1 MKKTML
7 LPLLIAALVSP
18 WLPAAAAAAER
29 HQQPPQQCGG
39 VDIPFPFGIGHG
51 YLETPGSKAQPF
63 NVTCSHRADDD
74 GAPRPKP
81 TPVVDGMEVLRIDVL
96 RGRIYTKSMVS
107 SWCYNATTGSM
118 GNQSTWWYDS
128 ATTTTFRVS
137 DEDNRLT
144 VVGCNAFAYVWSHD
158 GGADD
163 KYLVGCNATC
173 SRGVRSLA
181 DGSCSNLGGCCQ
193 APIRPGSSFTLSFDY
208 DSGAASDIPARLDP
222 ASPCVYAMVVQK
234 EAFKFRAKYVTTD
247 ELLRAAG
254 GFWEVPM
261 VLDWAVGNH
270 TCEAAQRNRASYACR
285 SDISECANA
294 KNGGPGYTCSCPKGY
309 DGNPYLPDGCKG
321 INPFFSNFFC

>member
-81 TPVVDGMEVLRIDVL
+81 TPVVDGMEVLR
-96 RGRIYTKSMVS
+96 GRIYTKSMVS

-118 GNQSTWWYDS
+118 DDPTTWWYES
-128 ATTTTFRVS
+128 ATTFRFS
-137 DEDNRLT
+137 EDNRLT
-144 VVGCNAFAYVWSHD
+144 VVGCNAFAYVF
-158 GGADD
+158 ADD

-173 SRGVRSLA
+173 SRGLRSLA
-181 DGSCSNLGGCCQ
+181 DGSCSGLGGCCQ
-193 APIRPGSSFTLSFDY
+193 APILPEPLFSTSFSPY
-208 DSGAASDIPARLDP
+208 DSSAAGSIPAGLGPR
-222 ASPCVYAMVVQK
+222 SPCVYAMVVQK
-234 EAFKFRAKYVTTD
+234 EAFKFRAKYITTN
-247 ELLRAAG
+247 ELLRAG
-254 GFWEVPM
+254 GSWEVPM
-261 VLDWAVGNH
+261 VLEWAVGDQ
-270 TCEAAQRNRASYACR
+270 TCEAAKKNRTAYACR
-285 SDISECANA
+285 SDISKCSNA
-294 KNGGPGYTCSCPKGY
+294 KNGRPGYTCSCPEGY
-309 DGNPYLPDGCKG
+309 EGNPYLPDGCKG
-321 INPFFSNFFC
+321 T